1 MPSGGPIVAEGS
13 TGSRKLLLDPQTL
26 EHVIKR
32 QLERS
37 HPPNNPAVFG
47 GSLLL
52 AVELLERSIGQ
63 PRGDVGQCGWRDEL
77 LASTQKL
84 DRMHGGQTVHHKQ
97 GVDLLAFLSCCSLI
111 VRFSQPSFG
120 VHRTG
125 GTGRFR
131 LWKGRPKSAFE
142 AKHVFT
148 EEGSLRFVPHSPWFF
163 PAS

>member
-37 HPPNNPAVFG
+37 HPPNNPTVFG

-52 AVELLERSIGQ
+52 AVELLERSNGQ
-63 PRGDVGQCGWRDEL
+63 PRGGVGQCGWRDEL

-97 GVDLLAFLSCCSLI
+97 GVDLLASLCCCSLTI
-111 VRFSQPSFG
+111 RFSPPPLSVRQ
-120 VHRTG
+120 TG
-125 GTGRFR
+125 GTGGFR
-131 LWKGRPKSAFE
+131 GWKGRPKRVFE
-142 AKHVFT
+142 PKVVFG
-148 EEGSLRFVPHSPWFF
+148 EERSLRFVLHSPWFF